1 LLWSEHFNQALRMY
15 LRPTDLTEA
24 LIALKGRHL
33 SILAGGTDFYPAHV
47 ERPLPDDVL
56 DITALAGLR
65 GVREEP
71 ALFRIGALTT
81 WSEILAAR
89 LPPLFDGLK
98 LAAREIGGRQ
108 VQNAGTLAGNL
119 CNASPAADGV
129 PALLALGAEV
139 ELCAHGQSRRVPLAA
154 FIVGSRRTARRA
166 DELMTAILVP
176 RWASSARATFYKLG
190 ARRYMVISI
199 VVAAT
204 VEAGADGAV
213 SRAAIAVGACSEVAQ
228 RLPGLEAKALG
239 QPLTPALADL
249 VHPDDIAALTPISD
263 IRGSSEYRRDAAATL
278 LRRALFELGR
288 E

>member
-1 LLWSEHFNQALRMY
+1 MY

-56 DITALAGLR
+56 DITALDGLR

-71 ALFRIGALTT
+71 ALFWIGALTT

-89 LPPLFDGLK
+89 LPPVFDGLK

-139 ELCAHGQSRRVPLAA
+139 ELRAHGQIRRVPLPA
-154 FIVGSRRTARRA
+154 FLVGNRRTARRA

-176 RWASSARATFYKLG
+176 RWGSSARATFCKLG
-190 ARRYMVISI
+190 ARHYLVISI
-199 VVAAT
+199 VIVAAT
-204 VEAGADGAV
+204 LEAGADGAV

-228 RLPGLEAKALG
+228 RLPGLEVKAVG

-263 IRGSSEYRRDAAATL
+263 IRGSSEYRRDAATTL
-278 LRRALFELGR
+278 LRRALAELGR